1 MVREGGGAIKARRLL
16 RCHERAMGTGARRA
30 NSPAMHCL
38 LTGQKPSRLCE
49 RDSTGRRR
57 TGRARNPLNVQC
69 GEQKPRDLASFCLLQ
84 TFDGAKRFARKTKPL
99 DSARPTSQR
108 KKPSGRPGWRLIRD
122 QSPKAGAGR
131 RCRALRVLQTKAAL
145 TPISEAISRMV
156 SPLSSN
162 SARRS

>member
-69 GEQKPRDLASFCLLQ
+69 GERKRRDLASFCLLLRSMEQKGSLENQ
-84 TFDGAKRFARKTKPL
+84 TTSPGTHPRLWRRFART
-99 DSARPTSQR
+99 
-108 KKPSGRPGWRLIRD
+108 
-122 QSPKAGAGR
+122 QSPKDGTGR
-131 RCRALRVLQTKAAL
+131 HWRALSVLQTKAAL
-145 TPISEAISRMV
+145 TPISEAISRIV
-156 SPLSSN
+156 SPLSSS